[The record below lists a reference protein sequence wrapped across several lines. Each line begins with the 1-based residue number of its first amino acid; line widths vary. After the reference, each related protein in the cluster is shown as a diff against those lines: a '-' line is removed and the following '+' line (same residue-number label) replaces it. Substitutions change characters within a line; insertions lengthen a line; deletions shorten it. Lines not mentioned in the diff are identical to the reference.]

1 MHQKVSARTELWVL
15 FNCSCCVLL
24 ACAVAPGAFHQPM
37 VMGGAA
43 PAPPFRSQP
52 FFPPSLPELTLQ
64 LRNNSYSTAGMILLR
79 VLDHFYGVLVLGGDR
94 TSLQPTET
102 MLQLLDEYILR
113 VHPKRKAESLPRVT
127 ALEELRLVNSLRVY
141 VGGPADKFVKLCVID
156 ALFGTESEAM
166 LEPTKVSTDQLCIV
180 HRCHHIKVLLC
191 DVCACVCTYV
201 HVPTCTSTAG
211 D

>member
-1 MHQKVSARTELWVL
+1 MQGRDFE
-15 FNCSCCVLL
+15 CCLIAAVVCLLL

-64 LRNNSYSTAGMILLR
+64 LRTNSYSTAGMILLR

-94 TSLQPTET
+94 TSLQPTES

-156 ALFGTESEAM
+156 ALFGTESDAM
-166 LEPTKVSTDQLCIV
+166 LEPAKVSADQLYVV
-180 HRCHHIKVLLC
+180 HRCHHCRIKVLLC
-191 DVCACVCTYV
+191 VCECVRTYV
-201 HVPTCTSTAG
+201 HVPTCTSAAG
-211 D
+211 V